1 MNRVIKME
9 SCAGSSSKIEVV
21 HNPEND
27 KYGIYITDETG
38 YTDLIALNHD
48 QVEIFLKTVS
58 DYVRA
63 RGRSS

>member
-27 KYGIYITDETG
+27 VFGIFITDETG
-38 YTDLIALNHD
+38 YNDCIALNRD
-48 QVEIFLKTVS
+48 QVEILLQTVS
-58 DYVRA
+58 DYVE
-63 RGRSS
+63 GKE